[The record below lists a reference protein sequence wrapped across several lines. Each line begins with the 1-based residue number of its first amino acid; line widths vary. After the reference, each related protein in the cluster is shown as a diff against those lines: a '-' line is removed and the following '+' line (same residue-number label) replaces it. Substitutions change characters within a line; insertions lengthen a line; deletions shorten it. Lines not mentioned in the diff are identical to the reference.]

1 MPSVKN
7 RMAPVDGGI
16 AAASRTSRVGVAM
29 TATDGSAAPK
39 QQEAHVTQWAP
50 PLWWKPSWE
59 C

>member
-7 RMAPVDGGI
+7 RTAPVDGGI
-16 AAASRTSRVGVAM
+16 AATSRTSSVGVTM

-50 PLWWKPSWE
+50 PWWRKPSWG

>member
-7 RMAPVDGGI
+7 RTAPVDTAI
-16 AAASRTSRVGVAM
+16 AATSRISRVGVAM

-50 PLWWKPSWE
+50 PLW
-59 C
+59 